1 VSGSVIVDATPA
13 RPADG
18 GVRLRQRQSEPRGV
32 AARVSCDLVAIG
44 PWPPFIV
51 GQSIATAALVRHLE
65 GGGVRIRAVDTA
77 PRNLGGKWAQR
88 LSRVPR
94 YVWALFA
101 LAAGRKA
108 PWVYI
113 SVDAGIGVYVNIL
126 CAALAR
132 LRGSRVIAHHHN
144 YSYIAQPSGRM
155 ALFCRAAG
163 PNAVHITLCELM
175 SRELRE
181 RYGRAIRHT
190 LELSNTYTLPRD
202 THAKAALPERFTLG
216 HLSNL
221 STEKGLPAVI
231 NCLRLL
237 QAAGVDAVLRLA
249 GPAADR
255 EAAALLEAAIA
266 KFAGSLI
273 YEGPLYGS
281 AKNEFYRGI
290 SAFLFP
296 TEYRNETQ
304 GIVNLEAL
312 AAGTPVIA
320 YGRCCIPGDIDE
332 AGGLVVPVGASFEDI
347 ALPRLREWA
356 NDPAAL
362 ERASVASRGRFEEL
376 RRQGEEQLQS
386 LFAVLNCDA

>member
-1 VSGSVIVDATPA
+1 VSGSVIVDAPPA

-18 GVRLRQRQSEPRGV
+18 GARLRQRQSEPRGF

-51 GQSIATAALVRHLE
+51 GQSIATAALARHLKR
-65 GGGVRIRAVDTA
+65 GGVRIRAVDTA

-101 LAAGRKA
+101 LAAGCKA

-163 PNAVHITLCELM
+163 RDAVHITLCELM

-202 THAKAALPERFTLG
+202 THAKAAPPERFTLG

-221 STEKGLPAVI
+221 STEKGLPKVI

-237 QAAGVDAVLRLA
+237 RQAGVDARLRLA
-249 GPAADR
+249 GPADR
-255 EAAALLEAAIA
+255 EAAAIIEAGKAE
-266 KFAGSLI
+266 FRDDLS
-273 YEGPLYGS
+273 YEGPLYDT
-281 AKNEFYRGI
+281 AKEEFYRGI
-290 SAFLFP
+290 SVFLFP

-312 AAGTPVIA
+312 AAGTPTVA
-320 YGRCCIPGDIDE
+320 YGRCCIPRDIGE
-332 AGGLVVPVGASFEDI
+332 TGGLVVPVGASFEEM
-347 ALPRLREWA
+347 ALPRLLEWA

-362 ERASVASRGRFEEL
+362 EHASVASRGRFEEL
-376 RRQGEEQLQS
+376 QRQGEEQLQS
-386 LFAVLNCDA
+386 LSAVLNCDA

>member
-1 VSGSVIVDATPA
+1 VSGSVIVDAPPA

-65 GGGVRIRAVDTA
+65 RGGIRSGQSI
-77 PRNLGGKWAQR
+77 RNLGGKWAQR

-94 YVWALFA
+94 HVWALFA

-126 CAALAR
+126 CAALAQ

-163 PNAVHITLCELM
+163 ANAVHITLSELM

-181 RYGRAIRHT
+181 RYGGVRHT
-190 LELSNTYTLPRD
+190 LELSNTYTVGADRGPK
-202 THAKAALPERFTLG
+202 TAFPERFTLG

-221 STEKGLPAVI
+221 STDKGLPAVI
-231 NCLRLL
+231 SCLRLL

-255 EAAALLEAAIA
+255 DAAAIIEAALVE
-266 KFAGSLI
+266 FAGSRI

-281 AKNEFYRGI
+281 AKDRFYNDI
-290 SAFLFP
+290 SAFVLP
-296 TEYRNETQ
+296 TRNEAQ
-304 GIVNLEAL
+304 GVVLLEAP
-312 AAGTPVIA
+312 ASGTPVVA
-320 YGRCCIPGDIDE
+320 YGRCCHFWRHGSDGR
-332 AGGLVVPVGASFEDI
+332 AGGAGRRVLQKCGFAAAAGVGERSGGPGARFSRVASSV
-347 ALPRLREWA
+347 R
-356 NDPAAL
+356 
-362 ERASVASRGRFEEL
+362 RASTAGREASAKPACGTGL
-376 RRQGEEQLQS
+376 RCVGL
-386 LFAVLNCDA
+386 A

>member
-1 VSGSVIVDATPA
+1 VSGSGVVDAHPA

-18 GVRLRQRQSEPRGV
+18 GVRLRQRQSEPPGV

-44 PWPPFIV
+44 PWLPFIV

-65 GGGVRIRAVDTA
+65 RGGIRSGQSI
-77 PRNLGGKWAQR
+77 RNLSGKWAQH

-94 YVWALFA
+94 YVWAFFA
-101 LAAGRKA
+101 LAAARKA

-126 CAALAR
+126 CSALAQ

-144 YSYIAQPSGRM
+144 YSYIAQPSGRI

-163 PNAVHITLCELM
+163 ANAVHITLCELM

-181 RYGRAIRHT
+181 RYGGVRHT
-190 LELSNTYTLPRD
+190 LELSNTYTVGADRGPK
-202 THAKAALPERFTLG
+202 TAFPERFTLG

-221 STEKGLPAVI
+221 STDKGLPAVI
-231 NCLRLL
+231 SCLRLL

-255 EAAALLEAAIA
+255 DAAAIIEAALVE
-266 KFAGSLI
+266 FAGSLI

-281 AKNEFYRGI
+281 ADQKRGAGPRPPRGAGVRDTRCRVREMLHFWRHGSDGRAGGAGRRVLRKNGF
-290 SAFLFP
+290 A
-296 TEYRNETQ
+296 
-304 GIVNLEAL
+304 A
-312 AAGTPVIA
+312 AAGV
-320 YGRCCIPGDIDE
+320 GERSGGPG
-332 AGGLVVPVGASFEDI
+332 ARFS
-347 ALPRLREWA
+347 R
-356 NDPAAL
+356 
-362 ERASVASRGRFEEL
+362 VASSVQEL
-376 RRQGEEQLQS
+376 QRQGEEHLHN